1 MSDNNSTRNGG
12 IGFFGAL
19 GILFIALKLCGVVDW
34 EWWIV
39 LAPIWGSILAAILI
53 LIIGFIV
60 FLVRH

>member
-1 MSDNNSTRNGG
+1 MSEDNRTATGG

-39 LAPIWGSILAAILI
+39 LSPIWGSILLVVIMIAVLV
-53 LIIGFIV
+53 IIDRR
-60 FLVRH
+60 L